1 MKEEK
6 PIILVVEDE
15 TDVLRINARMLTR
28 RGYTVYTAKNCRQ
41 AYERMEAP
49 TPDLLILDI
58 MLPDGERFRS
68 TSDHPVI
75 FLTGKGET
83 CDKVEGLGHGGDYYL
98 TKPYDPDE
106 LLAVADM
113 LIKRHLQTKKK
124 RLDIPKFKAT
134 VNGADA
140 ELTAKEFALL
150 LLLVQSE
157 DKEVPPHELYEKVW
171 GTPSGEDIRT
181 IRFHIKNLRRK
192 IHADDAN
199 DYDIVSVYGKGYT
212 RMMRMIMISFP
223 YTGRGICSLR
233 CAETKSSE
241 I

>member
-28 RGYTVYTAKNCRQ
+28 RGYTVYTAENCRQ

-58 MLPDGERFRS
+58 MLPDGSGYDICERFRS

-106 LLAVADM
+106 LLAVADR
-113 LIKRHLQTKKK
+113 LIKRHLQTKQKHEQLTTIVK
-124 RLDIPKFKAT
+124 GALALDIPKTRAT
-134 VNGADA
+134 INGVDA
-140 ELTAKEFALL
+140 GLTVKEFALL

-157 DKEVPPHELYEKVW
+157 DKEVSPQELYEKVW
-171 GTPSGEDIRT
+171 GVPSGDDIRT
-181 IRFHIKNLRRK
+181 VRFHIKNLRWK
-192 IHADDAN
+192 IHADDAK
-199 DYDIVSVYGKGYT
+199 DYDIVSVYGKGYMFT
-212 RMMRMIMISFP
+212 
-223 YTGRGICSLR
+223 TVC
-233 CAETKSSE
+233 
-241 I
+241 

>member
-28 RGYTVYTAKNCRQ
+28 RGYTVYTAENCRQ

-58 MLPDGERFRS
+58 MLPDGSGYDICERFRS

-106 LLAVADM
+106 LLAVADR
-113 LIKRHLQTKKK
+113 LIKRHLQTKQKHEQLTTIVK
-124 RLDIPKFKAT
+124 GALALDIPRTRAT
-134 VNGADA
+134 VNGVDA
-140 ELTAKEFALL
+140 GLNVKEFALL

-157 DKEVPPHELYEKVW
+157 DKEVSPQELYEKVW
-171 GTPSGEDIRT
+171 GVPSGDDIRT
-181 IRFHIKNLRRK
+181 VRFHIKNLRRK
-192 IHADDAN
+192 IHADDAK
-199 DYDIVSVYGKGYT
+199 DYDIVSVYGKGYMFT
-212 RMMRMIMISFP
+212 
-223 YTGRGICSLR
+223 TVC
-233 CAETKSSE
+233 
-241 I
+241 

>member
-28 RGYTVYTAKNCRQ
+28 RGYTVYTAENCRQ

-58 MLPDGERFRS
+58 MLPDGSGYDICERFRS

-106 LLAVADM
+106 LLAVADR
-113 LIKRHLQTKKK
+113 LIKRHLQTKQKHEQLTTIVK
-124 RLDIPKFKAT
+124 GALALDIPRTRAT
-134 VNGADA
+134 VNGVDA
-140 ELTAKEFALL
+140 GLTVKEFALL

-157 DKEVPPHELYEKVW
+157 DKEVSPQELYEKVW
-171 GTPSGEDIRT
+171 GVPSGDDIRT
-181 IRFHIKNLRRK
+181 VRFHIKNLRRK
-192 IHADDAN
+192 IHADDAK
-199 DYDIVSVYGKGYT
+199 DYDIVSVYGKGYMFT
-212 RMMRMIMISFP
+212 
-223 YTGRGICSLR
+223 TVC
-233 CAETKSSE
+233 
-241 I
+241 

>member
-28 RGYTVYTAKNCRQ
+28 RGYTVYTAENCRQ
-41 AYERMEAP
+41 AYERMEVP

-58 MLPDGERFRS
+58 MLPDGSGYDICERFRS

-106 LLAVADM
+106 LLAVADR
-113 LIKRHLQTKKK
+113 LIKRHLQTKQKHEQLTMIVK
-124 RLDIPKFKAT
+124 GALALDIPRTRAT
-134 VNGADA
+134 VNGVDA
-140 ELTAKEFALL
+140 GLTVKEFALL

-157 DKEVPPHELYEKVW
+157 DKEVSPQELYEKVW
-171 GTPSGEDIRT
+171 GVPSGDDIRT
-181 IRFHIKNLRRK
+181 VRFHIKNLRRK
-192 IHADDAN
+192 IHADDAKN
-199 DYDIVSVYGKGYT
+199 YDIVSVYGKGYMFT
-212 RMMRMIMISFP
+212 
-223 YTGRGICSLR
+223 TVC
-233 CAETKSSE
+233 
-241 I
+241 

>member
-28 RGYTVYTAKNCRQ
+28 RGYTVYTAENCRQ

-58 MLPDGERFRS
+58 MLPDGSGYDICERFRS

-106 LLAVADM
+106 LLAVADR
-113 LIKRHLQTKKK
+113 LIKRHLQTKRKHERLTTIVK
-124 RLDIPKFKAT
+124 GSLTLDIPLSRAA

-140 ELTAKEFALL
+140 GLTVKEFSLL

-157 DKEVPPHELYEKVW
+157 DKEVSPHELYEKVW
-171 GTPSGEDIRT
+171 GTPSGDDIRT
-181 IRFHIKNLRRK
+181 IRFHIRNLRRK
-192 IHADDAN
+192 IHADDAK
-199 DYDIVSVYGKGYT
+199 DYDIVSVYGKGYMFT
-212 RMMRMIMISFP
+212 
-223 YTGRGICSLR
+223 TVC
-233 CAETKSSE
+233 
-241 I
+241 